1 MKNNKLK
8 RLAVT
13 ILAGTMILGTGVTAF
28 AAEWKQDNVG
38 WRHQEDNGSYPTNSW
53 KWINGKS
60 YYFGSNGYM
69 LSNTTTPDGYTVN
82 TDGAW
87 VVNGVVQ
94 TQSGTTT
101 NAQYPLAGMLEQL
114 GLNYTGVVGWRDLDG
129 WESNLQNGS
138 RLPSSGKYY
147 YTNNGF
153 GSLYAFACALSGEPY
168 QGDVYGRTDPVAVIA
183 EANHVSY
190 AEGQQLVTIVRNF
203 LNSFDWKNADDM
215 TKATKAAE
223 LVTNGVSYSY
233 ESKPGYISGVLI
245 DKKAQCNDFS
255 ASFQL
260 LTRLM
265 GMDSLHVISPMHQWN
280 YVKINGQWKGFDGT
294 IIAKGGGIFFY
305 DIPPTEPST
314 VTVGSLGISPVDA
327 LKY

>member
-1 MKNNKLK
+1 MKNKIK
-8 RLAVT
+8 KITAI
-13 ILAGTMILGTGVTAF
+13 ILAGTMILGTSVTAF
-28 AAEWKQDNVG
+28 AAEWKQDNNG
-38 WRHQEDNGSYPTNSW
+38 WWYQEDNGSYPTNSW

-82 TDGAW
+82 ADGAW
-87 VVNGVVQ
+87 VVNGAVQ
-94 TQSGTTT
+94 TQSGATS

-147 YTNNGF
+147 YTNYGF
-153 GSLYAFACALSGEPY
+153 SSLYAFACALSGEPY
-168 QGDVYGRTDPVAVIA
+168 QGDVYGRTDPVAIIA
-183 EANHVSY
+183 EANSVSY
-190 AEGQQLVTIVRNF
+190 AEGQQMVTIVRDF
-203 LNSFDWKNADDM
+203 LNSFDWKNTDDM
-215 TKATKAAE
+215 TKARKAAE

-233 ESKPGYISGVLI
+233 ESKPGYISSVLL

-255 ASFQL
+255 STFQL

-265 GMDSLHVISPMHQWN
+265 DMETLYVGNSAHQWN

-294 IIAKGGGIFFY
+294 VIAKSGGVFFF
-305 DIPPTEPST
+305 DIPASEPST
-314 VTVGSLGISPVDA
+314 VTIVGLGISPADA
-327 LKY
+327 LK